1 MVELKSGE
9 TYNGTLKGVDKF
21 MNIQMENCIRTDN
34 VFLTIMI
41 ERRNLSWGQI
51 SLHSRKC
58 FEILYFR
65 KWGTQ
70 KNRRNLISTSLKLEK
85 TKQ

>member
-41 ERRNLSWGQI
+41 ERRNLS
-51 SLHSRKC
+51 
-58 FEILYFR
+58 
-65 KWGTQ
+65 
-70 KNRRNLISTSLKLEK
+70 
-85 TKQ
+85 